1 VKRLFHNFI
10 ISSLLWLIKKRGNY
24 PFKLWIDLEG
34 KKERILEAVEQG
46 RPDFPDVLLDFCSTA
61 SWGLSPRWFEDADW
75 LKVVELFFACLSKSP
90 QIKIPLTAPN
100 KEKYKDE
107 PWAYEGRTWPLYAH
121 LLAQAYGWTLSE
133 ISQLRVSEALS
144 MIQEIM
150 VDKQLE
156 KEFQYGLSEI
166 AYPYNKQTK
175 QSSFKP
181 LDRPYWMRP
190 ELNAQRDIPRFTIPQ
205 SYIPEGVVMMEN
217 VLPEEFLPKTLH

>member
-1 VKRLFHNFI
+1 MKYRGTYLFGR
-10 ISSLLWLIKKRGNY
+10 WVQ
-24 PFKLWIDLEG
+24 LEG
-34 KKERILEAVEQG
+34 KKEKIIEAVSKGQ
-46 RPDFPDVLLDFCSTA
+46 PDFPDLLLSYIETA
-61 SWGLSPRWFEDADW
+61 LGVRSIWFAQANW
-75 LKVVELFFACLSKSP
+75 LQVVELFFACLSKSP

-100 KEKYKDE
+100 PETYKDD
-107 PWAYEGRTWPLYAH
+107 PWTYEGRTWRLYAH

-133 ISQLRVSEALS
+133 ISQLHVGDALG
-144 MIQEIM
+144 MIQEVM

-190 ELNAQRDIPRFTIPQ
+190 ELNAQRDIPRFTIPK
-205 SYIPEGVVMMEN
+205 SYMPEGTVIIKDAI
-217 VLPEEFLPKTLH
+217 PDEFLPKEIIH